1 MIKVKDMDILLVDD
15 HRSVVEGT
23 KMLIESER
31 DINVTVETDV
41 YCVPDLVRLKKYD
54 VILFDLY
61 MPNMNGADL
70 TRKVLEYVPDAV
82 ILIYSG
88 FEIAPHFNLLMES
101 GVSGFIAK
109 TSTREQLIQAI
120 RCAARKEAIVPMQ
133 LLKQLRRQEIVVQGE
148 ADHEK
153 TIITQEEDRLL
164 RELAKG
170 KSNKEI
176 SKTLMIS
183 QRSLE
188 YSLTELFQ
196 KLHVSSRV
204 EVIKKAKSLGILPA
218 EDLY

>member
-1 MIKVKDMDILLVDD
+1 
-15 HRSVVEGT
+15 
-23 KMLIESER
+23 MLIESEP
-31 DINVTVETDV
+31 DINVTIETDV
-41 YCVPDLVRLKKYD
+41 YCVPDLVRLKKFD
-54 VILFDLY
+54 VMLFDLY
-61 MPNMNGADL
+61 MPNTNGADL

-88 FEIAPHFNLLMES
+88 FDIAPHFNLLMES

-133 LLKQLRRQEIVVQGE
+133 LLKQLRRQEIVLLGE
-148 ADHEK
+148 KESENSTITTEEEK
-153 TIITQEEDRLL
+153 LL

-183 QRSLE
+183 QRKLE
-188 YSLTELFQ
+188 YSITAIFE
-196 KLHVSSRV
+196 KLHVNSRV
-204 EVIKKAKSLGILPA
+204 EAIKKAKSLGVLPS

>member
-1 MIKVKDMDILLVDD
+1 MEILLVDD

-23 KMLIESER
+23 KMLIESEP
-31 DINVTVETDV
+31 DMNVTIETDV
-41 YCVPDLVRLKKYD
+41 YCVSDLVRLKKFD

-61 MPNMNGADL
+61 MPNINGADL
-70 TRKVLEYVPDAV
+70 ARKVLEVVPDAV

-120 RCAARKEAIVPMQ
+120 RCASRKEAIVPMH

-148 ADHEK
+148 TGREK
-153 TIITQEEDRLL
+153 TTITQEEDKLL

-204 EVIKKAKSLGILPA
+204 EAIKKAKSLGILPT

>member
-1 MIKVKDMDILLVDD
+1 MEILLVDD

-23 KMLIESER
+23 KMLIEAEK
-31 DINVTVETDV
+31 DMNVTVETDV
-41 YCVPDLVRLKKYD
+41 YLVTDLVRLKHFD

-61 MPNMNGADL
+61 MPNINGADL
-70 TRKVLEYVPDAV
+70 ARKVLDMVPDAT

-88 FEIAPHFNLLMES
+88 FDIAPHFNLLMES
-101 GVSGFIAK
+101 GVSGFIPK
-109 TSTREQLIQAI
+109 TSTREQLVQAI

-133 LLKQLRRQEIVVQGE
+133 LLKQLRRQEIVVQGDKE
-148 ADHEK
+148 NEK
-153 TIITQEEDRLL
+153 TTIGKKEENLL

-170 KSNKEI
+170 HSNKEI
-176 SKTLMIS
+176 SKTLLIS

-196 KLHVSSRV
+196 KLNVNSRV
-204 EVIKKAKSLGILPA
+204 EAIKKAKSLGILPT

>member
-1 MIKVKDMDILLVDD
+1 MEILLVDD

-23 KMLIESER
+23 KMLIEAEP
-31 DINVTVETDV
+31 DMNVTIETDV
-41 YCVPDLVRLKKYD
+41 YLVSDLVRLKNFD

-61 MPNMNGADL
+61 MPNINGADL
-70 TRKVLEYVPDAV
+70 ARKVLADAPDAI

-88 FEIAPHFNLLMES
+88 FDIAPHFNLLMDS
-101 GVSGFIAK
+101 GVSGFISK
-109 TSTREQLIQAI
+109 TSTREQLVQAI
-120 RCAARKEAIVPMQ
+120 RSAARKEAIIPMQ

-148 ADHEK
+148 NTNEK
-153 TIITQEEDRLL
+153 TTIGKKEEKLL

-170 KSNKEI
+170 HSNKEI
-176 SKTLMIS
+176 SKTLLIS

-196 KLHVSSRV
+196 KLNVNSRV
-204 EVIKKAKSLGILPA
+204 EAIKKAKSLGILPA

>member
-1 MIKVKDMDILLVDD
+1 MEILLVDD

-23 KMLIESER
+23 QMLIESEP
-31 DINVTVETDV
+31 DMNVTIETDV
-41 YCVPDLVRLKKYD
+41 YRVPDLVRLKKFD
-54 VILFDLY
+54 VMLLDLY

-70 TRKVLEYVPDAV
+70 TRKLLDYVPDAV

-88 FEIAPHFNLLMES
+88 FDIAPHFNLLMES

-120 RCAARKEAIVPMQ
+120 RCAARKEAIIPMQ
-133 LLKQLRRQEIVVQGE
+133 LLKQLRRQEIVVLG
-148 ADHEK
+148 DTDSEK
-153 TIITQEEDRLL
+153 TTITPDEEKLL

-188 YSLTELFQ
+188 YSLTEIFQ
-196 KLHVSSRV
+196 KLHVGSRV
-204 EVIKKAKSLGILPA
+204 EVIKKAKSIGILPT

>member
-1 MIKVKDMDILLVDD
+1 MEILLVDD

-23 KMLIESER
+23 KMLIESES
-31 DINVTVETDV
+31 DMNVTIETDV
-41 YCVPDLVRLKKYD
+41 YCVSDLVRLHHFD

-61 MPNMNGADL
+61 MPNINGADL
-70 TRKVLEYVPDAV
+70 AKQVIGLVPDAI

-88 FEIAPHFNLLMES
+88 FDIAPHFNLLMES

-120 RCAARKEAIVPMQ
+120 RCAARKEAIIPMQ
-133 LLKQLRRQEIVVQGE
+133 LLKQLRRQEIVVKREEGNE
-148 ADHEK
+148 SA
-153 TIITQEEDRLL
+153 IISKKEENLL

-170 KSNKEI
+170 HSNKEI
-176 SKTLMIS
+176 SKTLLIS

-196 KLHVSSRV
+196 KLCVNSRV
-204 EVIKKAKSLGILPA
+204 EAIKKAKSLGILPA

>member
-1 MIKVKDMDILLVDD
+1 MDILLVDD

-23 KMLIESER
+23 KLLIESEP
-31 DINVTVETDV
+31 DMNVKIETDV
-41 YCVPDLVRLKKYD
+41 YLVPDLIKLHKFD

-61 MPNMNGADL
+61 MPNINGADL
-70 TRKVLEYVPDAV
+70 AKKVLEIVPDAV

-109 TSTREQLIQAI
+109 TSTRDQLIQAI
-120 RCAARKEAIVPMQ
+120 RFAARKEAIIPMQ
-133 LLKQLRRQEIVVQGE
+133 LLKQLRRQEIVVSGG
-148 ADHEK
+148 ADQEK
-153 TIITQEEDRLL
+153 VTITNEEEKLL

-176 SKTLMIS
+176 AKTLMIS

-188 YSLTELFQ
+188 YGLTDIFQ
-196 KLHVSSRV
+196 KLHAGSRV
-204 EVIKKAKSLGILPA
+204 EAIKKAKTLGILPA

>member
-1 MIKVKDMDILLVDD
+1 MEILLVDD

-23 KMLIESER
+23 KMLIESEP
-31 DINVTVETDV
+31 DMNVTIETDV
-41 YCVPDLVRLKKYD
+41 YCVPDLVRLKKFD
-54 VILFDLY
+54 VMLLDLY
-61 MPNMNGADL
+61 KPNTNGADL

-88 FEIAPHFNLLMES
+88 FDIAPHFNLLMES

-133 LLKQLRRQEIVVQGE
+133 LLKQLRRQEIVVLGE
-148 ADHEK
+148 TESEK
-153 TIITQEEDRLL
+153 TTITPDEEKLL

-188 YSLTELFQ
+188 YSLTEIFQ
-196 KLHVSSRV
+196 KLHVGSRV
-204 EVIKKAKSLGILPA
+204 DVIKKAKNLGILPT

>member
-1 MIKVKDMDILLVDD
+1 MEMEILLVDD

-23 KMLIESER
+23 KMLIEAEP

-41 YCVPDLVRLKKYD
+41 YLVPDLVRLKKFD
-54 VILFDLY
+54 VLLLDLY
-61 MPNMNGADL
+61 MPNVNGADL
-70 TRKVLEYVPDAV
+70 ARKILHYVPDAV

-101 GVSGFIAK
+101 GVSGFISK
-109 TSTREQLIQAI
+109 TSTREQLIQAV
-120 RCAARKEAIVPMQ
+120 RCAARKEAIVPMS
-133 LLKQLRRQEIVVQGE
+133 LLKQLRRQEIVVQGD
-148 ADHEK
+148 ADTEK
-153 TIITQEEDRLL
+153 TTITKEEDLLL

-188 YSLTELFQ
+188 YNLTELFQ
-196 KLHVSSRV
+196 KLHASSRV
-204 EVIKKAKSLGILPA
+204 EVIKKAKSLGILPT

>member
-1 MIKVKDMDILLVDD
+1 MEILLVDD

-23 KMLIESER
+23 KMLIESEPNM
-31 DINVTVETDV
+31 IVTIETDV
-41 YCVPDLVRLKKYD
+41 YCVPDLVRLQNFD

-70 TRKVLEYVPDAV
+70 ARKVLEFVPDAI

-88 FEIAPHFNLLMES
+88 FDIAPHFNLLMDS

-120 RCAARKEAIVPMQ
+120 RSAARKEAIVPVQ
-133 LLKQLRRQEIVVQGE
+133 LLKQLRRQEIVLQGE
-148 ADHEK
+148 KASDQT
-153 TIITQEEDRLL
+153 TIGKKEESLL

-170 KSNKEI
+170 HSNKEI
-176 SKTLMIS
+176 AKTLLIS

-196 KLHVSSRV
+196 KLNVNSRV
-204 EVIKKAKSLGILPA
+204 EAIKRAKSLGILPT

>member
-1 MIKVKDMDILLVDD
+1 MEILLVDD

-23 KMLIESER
+23 KMLIESEP
-31 DINVTVETDV
+31 DMNVTVETDV
-41 YCVPDLVRLKKYD
+41 YGVPDLVRLKNYD
-54 VILFDLY
+54 VMLFDLY
-61 MPNMNGADL
+61 MPNTNGVDL

-88 FEIAPHFNLLMES
+88 FDIAPHFNLLMES
-101 GVSGFIAK
+101 GVSGFISK
-109 TSTREQLIQAI
+109 TSTREQLVQAI
-120 RCAARKEAIVPMQ
+120 RCAARKEAILPMR
-133 LLKQLRRQEIVVQGE
+133 LLKQLRRQEIVVPGD
-148 ADHEK
+148 ADSGKTTITPEEEK
-153 TIITQEEDRLL
+153 LL

-196 KLHVSSRV
+196 KLHVGSRV

>member
-1 MIKVKDMDILLVDD
+1 MDILLVDD

-23 KMLIESER
+23 KMLIESEP
-31 DINVTVETDV
+31 DMNVTIETDV
-41 YCVPDLVRLKKYD
+41 YLVPDLVRLKKFD

-109 TSTREQLIQAI
+109 TSTREQLVQAV

-133 LLKQLRRQEIVVQGE
+133 LLKQLRRQEIVVHGE
-148 ADHEK
+148 SEREK
-153 TIITQEEDRLL
+153 TTITADEDKLL

-170 KSNKEI
+170 KSNKDI

-204 EVIKKAKSLGILPA
+204 EVIKKAKALGILPA
-218 EDLY
+218 EELY

>member
-1 MIKVKDMDILLVDD
+1 MEILLVDD

-23 KMLIESER
+23 KMLIESEP
-31 DINVTVETDV
+31 DMNVTIETDV
-41 YCVPDLVRLKKYD
+41 YCVRDLVRLKKFD

-61 MPNMNGADL
+61 MPNINGADL
-70 TRKVLEYVPDAV
+70 ARQVLEYVPDAV

-120 RCAARKEAIVPMQ
+120 RCAARKEAIVPMH
-133 LLKQLRRQEIVVQGE
+133 LLKQLRRQEIVVQGSHE
-148 ADHEK
+148 ATTITREEEK
-153 TIITQEEDRLL
+153 LL

-176 SKTLMIS
+176 SKELMIS